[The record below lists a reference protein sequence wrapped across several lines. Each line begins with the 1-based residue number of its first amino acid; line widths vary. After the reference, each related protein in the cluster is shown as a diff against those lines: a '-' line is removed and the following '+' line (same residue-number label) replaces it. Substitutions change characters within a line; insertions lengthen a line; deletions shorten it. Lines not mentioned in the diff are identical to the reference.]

1 MPSWQGKSRGTP
13 LGYRIFVSILRHFG
27 VLPAYLLLRLVV
39 LYYFLFSFKSSK
51 LIFHYFHRK
60 LHYSR
65 MQSLGLLYKN
75 YYRLGQTIIDK
86 VVIMSGID
94 NKFTYN
100 FDGEE
105 NLRRITALKKGGLL
119 LSAHLGNWEIAGH
132 LLKRL
137 ETTINVVMYDG
148 EHQQIKK
155 YMEGV
160 TGKRNIR
167 VIVIKEDL
175 SHIYAIS
182 EALKNNELV
191 CIHADRFVEGNKT
204 MTSNFFDE
212 PAKFPAGPFVLAAT
226 FKVPLSFVFAFKETD
241 THYHLYASEMKE
253 YSGLQKELVM
263 QQVLKEFTVEM
274 EEKAKLYPEQWF
286 NYYNFWQ
293 A

>member
-13 LGYRIFVSILRHFG
+13 FGYRIFVSILQHLG
-27 VLPAYLLLRLVV
+27 VTPAYLLLRVV
-39 LYYFLFSFKSSK
+39 VIYYFLFSFRASK
-51 LIFHYFHRK
+51 LIFHYFHKK

-65 MQSLGLLYKN
+65 LRSLGLLYKN

-94 NKFTYN
+94 NKFSFN

-105 NLRRITALKKGGLL
+105 NLHNITAMQKGGLL

-137 ETTINVVMYDG
+137 NTKINVVMYDG
-148 EHQQIKK
+148 EHRQIKK

-160 TGKRNIR
+160 TGKRNMQ

-204 MTSNFFDE
+204 MTVDFLGA
-212 PAKFPAGPFVLAAT
+212 PARFPAGPFVLAAT

-241 THYHLYASEMKE
+241 THYHLYASKVKQYEGRSKEVVMKQL
-253 YSGLQKELVM
+253 LQ
-263 QQVLKEFTVEM
+263 EFALEM
-274 EEKAKLYPEQWF
+274 EEKARLYPEQWF

>member
-1 MPSWQGKSRGTP
+1 MPSWEGKSRGTP
-13 LGYRIFVSILRHFG
+13 FGYRIFVSILKHFG
-27 VLPAYLLLRLVV
+27 VRPAYLLLRLVV
-39 LYYFLFSFKSSK
+39 LYYFFFSYKSSK
-51 LIFHYFHRK
+51 LIFHYFHKK
-60 LHYSR
+60 LQYTR
-65 MQSLGLLYKN
+65 LKSLGLLYKN
-75 YYRLGQTIIDK
+75 YYRLGQTVIDK

-94 NKFTYN
+94 NTFSFN
-100 FDGEE
+100 FEGEE
-105 NLRRITALKKGGLL
+105 NLRKITALQKGGLL

-137 ETTINVVMYDG
+137 ETRINVVMYDG

-155 YMEGV
+155 YMEGI
-160 TGKRNIR
+160 TGKRNMN

-204 MTSNFFDE
+204 MECNFLGE
-212 PAKFPAGPFVLAAT
+212 RAKFPAGPFVLAAT

-241 THYHLYASEMKE
+241 MHYHLFASDLKQYEGVSKNI
-253 YSGLQKELVM
+253 LM
-263 QQVLKEFTVEM
+263 QQVLNEFAAEM
-274 EEKAKLYPEQWF
+274 EKKAKRYPEQWF